1 MQLLSIIVLLSIT
14 IPLSPYKKCPEEP
27 RHMGNSE
34 EQRKLTK
41 MILGYS
47 MVEVSESA
55 TEIPTPF

>member
-1 MQLLSIIVLLSIT
+1 MLFSVT
-14 IPLSPYKKCPEEP
+14 IALSPYKKCPEEP

-55 TEIPTPF
+55 TEIPTLF